1 MPSEVTLHL
10 SPHTPVAFPPICCV
24 CLAPATTT
32 HPVQVWMYKVR
43 YPPHLKVTRR
53 YPLPVPYCEAHGR
66 AARHLSRY
74 ERGAT
79 LALVIAGIALLIVA
93 ELTLGRFLR
102 ELGGIAWWG
111 ATVLAIAL
119 LTFSGAVAHQVGR
132 RLLQHRSLAPAHHLN
147 DGSLGV
153 ATTARVVRHAS
164 PAATPLLAVT
174 FTFAN
179 DTFAAQVAAL
189 HGVDVGHRGEGSSH
203 VLP

>member
-1 MPSEVTLHL
+1 RGGGRWGREPLLAIETDKELPKSETPMPSEVTLHL

-79 LALVIAGIALLIVA
+79 LALV
-93 ELTLGRFLR
+93 
-102 ELGGIAWWG
+102 
-111 ATVLAIAL
+111 
-119 LTFSGAVAHQVGR
+119 
-132 RLLQHRSLAPAHHLN
+132 
-147 DGSLGV
+147 
-153 ATTARVVRHAS
+153 
-164 PAATPLLAVT
+164 
-174 FTFAN
+174 
-179 DTFAAQVAAL
+179 
-189 HGVDVGHRGEGSSH
+189 
-203 VLP
+203 